1 MNLGVSS
8 EPYVAPAVFTDLT
21 DDLAV
26 EVSLAMRRK
35 GLRLCDLQRYG
46 YSKTRIKEISSWL
59 RGNEDAGR
67 FGAHAALRLAEHLG
81 IPVRILVGREAVP
94 TRRRIAA

>member
-1 MNLGVSS
+1 MNLGVSG
-8 EPYVAPAVFTDLT
+8 ERYIAPAAFVDLT

-35 GLRLCDLQRYG
+35 GLRLCDLEKFG
-46 YSKTRIKEISSWL
+46 YSKTRVKEISCWL
-59 RGNEDAGR
+59 RGSDGAGR

-81 IPVRILVGREAVP
+81 IPVRILVGREAAP
-94 TRRRIAA
+94 SRRRIAA